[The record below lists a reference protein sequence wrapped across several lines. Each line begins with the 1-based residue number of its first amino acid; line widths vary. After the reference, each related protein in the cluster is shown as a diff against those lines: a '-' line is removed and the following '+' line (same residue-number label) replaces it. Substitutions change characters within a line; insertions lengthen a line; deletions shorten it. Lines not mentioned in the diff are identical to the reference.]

1 MKDFLL
7 LLVLLA
13 AVCAAGFCAG
23 METGFL
29 SVSRVRLLPLV
40 RQGSKR
46 ARR

>member
-29 SVSRVRLLPLV
+29 SVSRVR
-40 RQGSKR
+40 R
-46 ARR
+46 